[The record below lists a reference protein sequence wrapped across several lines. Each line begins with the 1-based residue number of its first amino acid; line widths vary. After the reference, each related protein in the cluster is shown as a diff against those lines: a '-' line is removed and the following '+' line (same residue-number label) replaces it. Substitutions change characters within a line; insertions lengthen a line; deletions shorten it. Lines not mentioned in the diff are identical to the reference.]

1 MINYKW
7 IVSALDCK
15 TNLED
20 LKDVVY
26 NVHWRYEAT
35 KNDIV
40 VSNYGL
46 LILTNPNKDNFIA
59 LSDLKETDVIGWLE
73 SKLDVN
79 ELNTNLEN
87 EINLIENPTEIK
99 INKIITSCHI
109 ISF

>member
-35 KNDIV
+35 KDKIG
-40 VSNYGL
+40 VSTYGV
-46 LILTNPNKDNFIA
+46 LTLENPNKDNFIPLNELA
-59 LSDLKETDVIGWLE
+59 EIDVIGWLE
-73 SKLDVN
+73 SNLNVE
-79 ELNTNLEN
+79 ELELSLEN
-87 EINLIENPTEIK
+87 QIYSIENPV
-99 INKIITSCHI
+99 NIT
-109 ISF
+109 ISNPFK

>member
-20 LKDVVY
+20 LNDVVY
-26 NVHWRYEAT
+26 NVHWKYEAT

-40 VSNYGL
+40 VSNYGV
-46 LILTNPNKDNFIA
+46 LTLENPNKDNFIA
-59 LSDLKETDVIGWLE
+59 LNDLKETDVIDWLE

-87 EINLIENPTEIK
+87 EINLIENPTEVK
-99 INKIITSCHI
+99 INNPFIK
-109 ISF
+109 

>member
-1 MINYKW
+1 MITYKW

-40 VSNYGL
+40 VSTYGV

-73 SKLDVN
+73 SKLDIN
-79 ELNTNLEN
+79 ELDKSLEN

-99 INKIITSCHI
+99 INNPFIK
-109 ISF
+109 